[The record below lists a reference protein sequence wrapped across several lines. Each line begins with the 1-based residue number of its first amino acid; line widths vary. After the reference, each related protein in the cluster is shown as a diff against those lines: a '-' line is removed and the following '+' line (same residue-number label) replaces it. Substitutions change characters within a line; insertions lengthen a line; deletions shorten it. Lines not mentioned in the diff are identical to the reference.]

1 MAKLFEESK
10 INGMTMRNRIVRSA
24 TWEGMCDQNGRPT
37 EKLIDYYLNLA
48 NGGVGLIVTGYT
60 FVSSEGKQ
68 LPGKMGIHTDDFAD
82 EYIKMTSVI
91 HEAGGKI
98 AIQLVHAGGQT
109 DTINA
114 GRQPLAPSAVKVEQ
128 YPEIPAELTKNEIS
142 EIVADFVEGARRA
155 KTCEWKRNGVRL
167 AYMQIEMLI
176 FIQNGKAT
184 TYRISRG
191 ILSYN
196 CPWQPAASHFL

>member
-1 MAKLFEESK
+1 MAKLFEGST
-10 INGMTMRNRIVRSA
+10 INGMTMSNRIARSA

-48 NGGVGLIVTGYT
+48 HGGVGLIITGYT
-60 FVSSEGKQ
+60 FVSPEGKQ
-68 LPGKMGIHTDDFAD
+68 LPGKMGIHTDDFAN
-82 EYIKMTSVI
+82 EYKKMNSVI

-98 AIQLVHAGGQT
+98 AIQLIHAGGQT

-142 EIVADFVEGARRA
+142 EIVADFGEGARRA
-155 KTCEWKRNGVRL
+155 KTWDFDAVQLHG
-167 AYMQIEMLI
+167 AHGYLI
-176 FIQNGKAT
+176 NQFLSPHTNH
-184 TYRISRG
+184 RIVLIYSTNYCPTQKQ
-191 ILSYN
+191 YN
-196 CPWQPAASHFL
+196 IC